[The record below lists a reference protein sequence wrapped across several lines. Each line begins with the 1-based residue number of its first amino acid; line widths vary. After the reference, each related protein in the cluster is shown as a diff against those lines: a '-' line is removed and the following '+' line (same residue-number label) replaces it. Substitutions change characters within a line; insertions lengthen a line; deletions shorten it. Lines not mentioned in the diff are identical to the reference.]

1 MRIINNFLDCFWG
14 LNMVSLNRH
23 LERAFAA
30 GFAGEKKDGVD
41 FGALYR
47 QRMVDFRAE
56 PQSVARVDAPSNLS
70 RAHQLGYKAKKGFVI
85 ARVRIRRGSGLHRRP
100 YRGRR
105 PKQMG
110 VRKRTRGRSIQSMA
124 ELRASRKFPNCEV
137 LNSYWVGQDGQ
148 NKFFEVILVDKTAPE
163 IVSDRS
169 VNWLASSKHRRR
181 VARGLTSQ
189 GKKSRGL
196 RYKGKGVEKHRP
208 SLRAHNRQAK

>member
-1 MRIINNFLDCFWG
+1 MDTIN
-14 LNMVSLNRH
+14 RR
-23 LERAFAA
+23 LENAFAA
-30 GFAGEKKDGVD
+30 GFAGQKKGDAD

-47 QRMVDFRAE
+47 QRMVSFRAE
-56 PQSVARVDAPSNLS
+56 SESVVRIEKPTNVS
-70 RAHQLGYKAKKGFVI
+70 RAHQLGYKAKKGFVM

-163 IVSDRS
+163 IASDRQ
-169 VNWLASSKHRRR
+169 VNWLSSSKHRRR

-208 SLRAHNRQAK
+208 SLRAHGRQAK